1 MKKYFFLSGL
11 FFINLSVRSQASV
24 TLNEVVVS
32 EEEKKS
38 VIDPNKSNTNT
49 LDLVDAIYSRVSGAQ
64 IKSDFNGNKNIALRG
79 RQSFSTQADTVIW
92 DIDGLIFTAP
102 PPLDINNV
110 QYVEILKGLVATNN
124 YGSQGGAGVI
134 VVRTSVS
141 NNKKGSNK
149 NIWNASLPLTKAE
162 RDSIKQA
169 KKKAKAARKAARA
182 AGKRIIKDEGGGA
195 MCGGACSGSGK
206 QAD

>member
-11 FFINLSVRSQASV
+11 FFINLSVWSQTSV

-32 EEEKKS
+32 EQDKKS

-149 NIWNASLPLTKAE
+149 NIWNAPLPLTKAE

-169 KKKAKAARKAARA
+169 KKKAKAARKAAR
-182 AGKRIIKDEGGGA
+182 KK
-195 MCGGACSGSGK
+195 S
-206 QAD
+206 